1 MVDKKE
7 IINSMKEL
15 SLALNK
21 YHGNSETAK
30 YVSESLAELQ
40 KNEGVAFTGSLQ
52 YFLNRVPIV
61 KLSDGIE
68 FNDVEKKLWREVRSY
83 NDLGNNLWGATL

>member
-1 MVDKKE
+1 MVDKKT